1 MNISAGSSKLHK
13 PLPSHKASLPY
24 DRYRSVLLDDRGTCE
39 QLAYGWTWRHNS
51 WKPDTQPLKCKTNIL
66 LYHFFGSSWPA
77 LKFLMHVKH
86 PISYWGWLNF
96 SAAILTYI
104 CAHTN
109 FLSKCPPPLL
119 KGALGQGPNSTKQL
133 IFSCRYWIP
142 VQKFPN
148 FHQINCMSTELCA
161 YSNAAI

>member
-1 MNISAGSSKLHK
+1 MLYSTDCYIYDIVNISAGSSKLDK

-24 DRYRSVLLDDRGTCE
+24 DGYRSVLLDDRGTRE

-66 LYHFFGSSWPA
+66 LHHFFGSSWPA
-77 LKFLMHVKH
+77 FKFLMHVKH

-104 CAHTN
+104 RAHTN
-109 FLSKCPPPLL
+109 FLSKCPPPIKRGL
-119 KGALGQGPNSTKQL
+119 GAGAQFHKTA
-133 IFSCRYWIP
+133 
-142 VQKFPN
+142 N
-148 FHQINCMSTELCA
+148 FLAVVIGFQCKSFRTSIK
-161 YSNAAI
+161 